1 MAAGFA
7 LFLLDAIAIA
17 AVWPLIVAFL
27 LSGGPIGYLQGMGF
41 AVLQL
46 GSLYALGLYRREG
59 VAELDQSLRRLP
71 LVTALSVAASSFASA
86 LLGFDVSTA
95 LCASALVCFF
105 DLCRRRPR
113 AVCRLEASF
122 AVQDAF
128 VDHWRRQARLGL
140 AADVEGAGTQSAIR
154 LDLCT

>member
-27 LSGGPIGYLQGMGF
+27 LYGGPVGYLQGVGF

-46 GSLYALGLYRREG
+46 GALYALGLYRREG

-86 LLGFDVSTA
+86 LLGFGVSTA
-95 LCASALVCFF
+95 LCASALV
-105 DLCRRRPR
+105 
-113 AVCRLEASF
+113 
-122 AVQDAF
+122 
-128 VDHWRRQARLGL
+128 
-140 AADVEGAGTQSAIR
+140 
-154 LDLCT
+154 